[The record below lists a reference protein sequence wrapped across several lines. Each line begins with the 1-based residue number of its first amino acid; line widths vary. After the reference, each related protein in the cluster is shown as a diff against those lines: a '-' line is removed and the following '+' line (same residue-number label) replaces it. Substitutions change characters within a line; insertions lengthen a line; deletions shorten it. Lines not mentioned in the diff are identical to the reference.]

1 MKSST
6 HFNAPHEEICNG
18 KFPAVKTAYLRYV
31 LVTMH
36 SPMWVVVKC
45 GTCGQKIEKE
55 ESRIIRFHHNTE
67 IKKYDP
73 SSREYKVVQFR
84 YADISKVPQDYVETT
99 TVCLTEK
106 CCKNMENAHGG
117 VITGVVIPHDAHEH
131 LGQAKYSLVKGRLQ
145 SILSTRG
152 IQMVVGEPEP
162 ARREAEAQAQAA
174 APTPSSPVAG
184 KPEVVGAKKSRDGS
198 GIYFLTHSPSSS
210 YGAGKKS
217 EHHCSWSKE
226 VNLSGGRTV
235 FMPEMMEKMWRNPEI
250 NAEVQGLASNFINL
264 VVQDATTQDS
274 SNHKMRVIDVNEQD
288 VATLEE
294 AAVPAKN
301 SEKQQ
306 FALNLYNLEHAE
318 DEFGSSVVYEWSF
331 HGYEAK
337 VQRLEGAHSS
347 SPRHSP

>member
-18 KFPAVKTAYLRYV
+18 KFPAVKTAFLRYV

-73 SSREYKVVQFR
+73 SSGEYKVVQFH
-84 YADISKVPQDYVETT
+84 YANISKVPQDYVETT

-117 VITGVVIPHDAHEH
+117 DITGVVIPHDAHEH

-174 APTPSSPVAG
+174 APTPSS
-184 KPEVVGAKKSRDGS
+184 
-198 GIYFLTHSPSSS
+198 SSS
-210 YGAGKKS
+210 GASRK
-217 EHHCSWSKE
+217 W
-226 VNLSGGRTV
+226 L
-235 FMPEMMEKMWRNPEI
+235 
-250 NAEVQGLASNFINL
+250 
-264 VVQDATTQDS
+264 
-274 SNHKMRVIDVNEQD
+274 
-288 VATLEE
+288 
-294 AAVPAKN
+294 
-301 SEKQQ
+301 
-306 FALNLYNLEHAE
+306 
-318 DEFGSSVVYEWSF
+318 
-331 HGYEAK
+331 
-337 VQRLEGAHSS
+337 VQRKAEMGPEYIS
-347 SPRHSP
+347 